1 VVAASERDLP
11 LAFYVPGLPK
21 TGMGPEHFTFT
32 VRQGVR

>member
-1 VVAASERDLP
+1 VVAVGQRDLS
-11 LAFYVPGLPK
+11 LAVYVPGLPK